1 MKTTDLLGRIFK
13 NEVEDPHFSDKIIG
27 SLSVSHPEILLEEIE
42 RVEASNRRKTND
54 PSTK

>member
-13 NEVEDPHFSDKIIG
+13 NEVEDPHFTDKIIG
-27 SLSVSHPEILLEEIE
+27 SLSVSHPKILLEEIE

>member
-13 NEVEDPHFSDKIIG
+13 NEVEDPHFTDKIIG

>member
-1 MKTTDLLGRIFK
+1 MKTTDLLKRIFQ

-42 RVEASNRRKTND
+42 RLEASNRRKTND

>member
-1 MKTTDLLGRIFK
+1 MRTTDLLGRIFK
-13 NEVEDPHFSDKIIG
+13 NEGEDPHFTDKIIG